1 MTSTFRLALFALPL
15 LWPVPPAAAQGTPDV
30 RQVEVRF
37 ACLRFA
43 GDLRSV
49 LTKPKPDQD
58 PEELRLYQGGFGQ
71 PVTLMVENGSVSL
84 YVRGESPD
92 PKKPV
97 FTPVATAAVPAQG
110 REFTILLL
118 PKGLRGEDA
127 GPGYQ
132 PVVLPAD
139 KAFPFGDAMLLN
151 LTKWNVRFDIGKK
164 ASVVSPNSQ
173 ALVRFK
179 GEVDEFNTAPV
190 AVNVQ
195 TAPNQSLTLHTTR
208 WIWHER
214 TRHLAIVWLNHAN
227 QRPEITTLKEIKGV
241 EVPKP
246 KDGGGT

>member
-1 MTSTFRLALFALPL
+1 MITRFRFVLFAAL
-15 LWPVPPAAAQGTPDV
+15 LFVPVLRAPAQSAPEV

-37 ACLRFA
+37 ACLRYA

-49 LTKPKPDQD
+49 LTKPKPDQE

-71 PVTLMVENGSVSL
+71 PVTMMVENGSVSL
-84 YVRGESPD
+84 YVKGESPD

-97 FTPVATAAVPAQG
+97 FTPVATAPIPAQG

-118 PKGLRGEDA
+118 PKGLRGEAA

-132 PVVLPAD
+132 PVVLPATNT
-139 KAFPFGDAMLLN
+139 FPFGDAMLLN

-164 ASVVSPNSQ
+164 ASVVSPTSQ
-173 ALVRFK
+173 ALVSFK

-190 AVNVQ
+190 TVTVQ
-195 TAPNQSLTLHTTR
+195 TAPNQAVTLHTTR

-214 TRHLAIVWLNHAN
+214 TRHLAIVWLNQAS
-227 QRPEITTLKEIKGV
+227 QRPEITTLKEVKGV

-246 KDGGGT
+246 KEGGTP